1 MEMIGIVKRQA
12 VIVLLFICFFPTM
25 AVAQVS
31 QFKLKQV
38 LQDANAG
45 DISACAYLGK
55 MYYEGTGVAQN
66 YNEAFKWYQKAADNG
81 VTGAYIWLGVMYY
94 NGQGVA
100 QNYEKAF
107 LWSKKAAENGAA
119 DAYVGLGIMYCKGQG
134 VAQNYGEAIQWF
146 QKAVDNG
153 DAVAYGWLVGMYYNG
168 QGVSQNYGEAFKWT
182 KKAAEKGIADAYARL
197 GVMYCKGQG
206 VVQNYNEAFKWFQK
220 AADNGIADACAYLGK
235 MYYEGTGVTQNY
247 NEAFKW
253 YQKSAD
259 NGVTGAY
266 TWLGVMYY
274 NGQGVAQNYEKAFL
288 WTKKAAE
295 NGAADAYVGLGVMYY
310 NGEGVAQ
317 NYNEAFKWFQKAAD
331 NGIAY
336 ACAYLGQMYYEGT
349 GVAQNYNEA
358 FKWYQKAADN
368 GGTGAYSWLGVM
380 YYKGQGVAQNYN
392 KAFKWFQKA
401 ADNGITDIY
410 SFLATMFYTGE
421 AGITDYSQAKKY
433 AELAIKNDTLDI
445 VGHRILAKLYIYG
458 YGVEKNIAKAE
469 ALIEQALAHCKKVG
483 SSDYPCNTMD
493 AKGELFWV
501 IGDKVKAKEIYD
513 SINKNAPDFY
523 AKIGETE
530 LSKYMKAYK
539 EVDVDD
545 DIPIVVKK
553 NEKVFAVVIAN
564 EKYQMEKAVQ
574 YAKNDGRVFA
584 EYCRKTLGLP
594 EKNIH
599 YVTDATLN
607 NLKYELKW
615 LQNVMKVYRGE
626 AKVIFYYAGH
636 GIPDEQNKNGYLLPI
651 DGYGSDVT
659 TGYALDDLF
668 KTLGNMPS
676 KSVTIFLD
684 ACFSGA
690 KRDGDMLASTRGV
703 AIKVKQ
709 NAPQGNMVVFSAAQ
723 GDETA
728 YPYNEFAHGL
738 FTYYLLKKL
747 QETKGDVTLGELGD
761 YVKTKVEQQ
770 SIVVN
775 GKLQSPSIMSAPLIG
790 NDWKSWKLNK

>member
-25 AVAQVS
+25 AVAQVD

-55 MYYEGTGVAQN
+55 MYYDGIGVAQN
-66 YNEAFKWYQKAADNG
+66 YNEAFKWYQKA
-81 VTGAYIWLGVMYY
+81 
-94 NGQGVA
+94 
-100 QNYEKAF
+100 
-107 LWSKKAAENGAA
+107 
-119 DAYVGLGIMYCKGQG
+119 
-134 VAQNYGEAIQWF
+134 
-146 QKAVDNG
+146 
-153 DAVAYGWLVGMYYNG
+153 
-168 QGVSQNYGEAFKWT
+168 
-182 KKAAEKGIADAYARL
+182 
-197 GVMYCKGQG
+197 
-206 VVQNYNEAFKWFQK
+206 
-220 AADNGIADACAYLGK
+220 
-235 MYYEGTGVTQNY
+235 
-247 NEAFKW
+247 
-253 YQKSAD
+253 AD

-295 NGAADAYVGLGVMYY
+295 NGAADAYVGLGVMYCKGQGVAQNYGEAFQWFQKAVDNGDAVAYGWLVSMYY
-310 NGEGVAQ
+310 NGQGVSQNYGEAFKWTKKAAEKGIAAAYAGLGGMYYKGQGVAQNYNEAFKWTKKAAENGAADAYVGLGVMYCKGQGVAQNYNEAFKWFQKAADNGVAGAFAYLGEMYYAGDGVAQ

-331 NGIAY
+331 NGITT
-336 ACAYLGQMYYEGT
+336 GIYY
-349 GVAQNYNEA
+349 
-358 FKWYQKAADN
+358 
-368 GGTGAYSWLGVM
+368 
-380 YYKGQGVAQNYN
+380 
-392 KAFKWFQKA
+392 
-401 ADNGITDIY
+401 
-410 SFLATMFYTGE
+410 FLADMFYTGK

-445 VGHRILAKLYIYG
+445 VGHRILAKLFMYG
-458 YGVEKNIAKAE
+458 YAVEKNIDKAE
-469 ALIEQALAHCKKVG
+469 ALIEQALAHCKKNG
-483 SSDYPCNTMD
+483 ISDYPCNTMD
-493 AKGELFWV
+493 VKGELFWV
-501 IGDKVKAKEIYD
+501 MGDKVKAKEIYD

-728 YPYNEFAHGL
+728 YPYNEFEHGL

-761 YVKTKVEQQ
+761 YIKTKVEQQ

-775 GKLQSPSIMSAPLIG
+775 GKLQSPSIMSAPVIG
-790 NDWKSWKLNK
+790 NDWKTWKLNK

>member
-1 MEMIGIVKRQA
+1 MIGIVKRQT

-25 AVAQVS
+25 AVAQVD

-81 VTGAYIWLGVMYY
+81 VTGAYTWLGSMYYDGQGVAQNYEKAFLWTKKAAENGAADAFVGFGLGVMYY

-100 QNYEKAF
+100 QNYNEAF
-107 LWSKKAAENGAA
+107 K
-119 DAYVGLGIMYCKGQG
+119 
-134 VAQNYGEAIQWF
+134 WF
-146 QKAVDNG
+146 QKAADNG
-153 DAVAYGWLVGMYYNG
+153 VAGAFAYLGKMYYAG
-168 QGVSQNYGEAFKWT
+168 DGVA
-182 KKAAEKGIADAYARL
+182 
-197 GVMYCKGQG
+197 
-206 VVQNYNEAFKWFQK
+206 QNYNEAFKWFQK
-220 AADNGIADACAYLGK
+220 AADNGIDDACAYLGK
-235 MYYEGTGVTQNY
+235 MYYEGTGVAQNY

-253 YQKSAD
+253 YQKAAD

-266 TWLGVMYY
+266 TWLGSMYY
-274 NGQGVAQNYEKAFL
+274 DGQGVAQNYEKAFL

-295 NGAADAYVGLGVMYY
+295 NGAADAYVGLGVMYC
-310 NGEGVAQ
+310 NGQGVAQ
-317 NYNEAFKWFQKAAD
+317 NYGEAFKWFQKAAD

-336 ACAYLGQMYYEGT
+336 ACAYLGQMYYKGT

-392 KAFKWFQKA
+392 EAFKCFQKA

-410 SFLATMFYTGE
+410 YFLATMFYTGE

-445 VGHRILAKLYIYG
+445 VGHRILAKLYIHG

-469 ALIEQALAHCKKVG
+469 ALIEQALAHCKKDG

-501 IGDKVKAKEIYD
+501 MGDKVKAKEIYD

-545 DIPIVVKK
+545 NIPIVVKK

-775 GKLQSPSIMSAPLIG
+775 GKLQSPSIMSAPLIR
-790 NDWKSWKLNK
+790 NDWKTWKLNK

>member
-1 MEMIGIVKRQA
+1 MEMIGILKRQA
-12 VIVLLFICFFPTM
+12 VIVLLFNCFFPTM
-25 AVAQVS
+25 AVAQVG

-66 YNEAFKWYQKAADNG
+66 YNEAFKWYQKA
-81 VTGAYIWLGVMYY
+81 
-94 NGQGVA
+94 
-100 QNYEKAF
+100 
-107 LWSKKAAENGAA
+107 
-119 DAYVGLGIMYCKGQG
+119 
-134 VAQNYGEAIQWF
+134 
-146 QKAVDNG
+146 
-153 DAVAYGWLVGMYYNG
+153 
-168 QGVSQNYGEAFKWT
+168 
-182 KKAAEKGIADAYARL
+182 
-197 GVMYCKGQG
+197 
-206 VVQNYNEAFKWFQK
+206 
-220 AADNGIADACAYLGK
+220 
-235 MYYEGTGVTQNY
+235 
-247 NEAFKW
+247 
-253 YQKSAD
+253 AD

-317 NYNEAFKWFQKAAD
+317 NYE
-331 NGIAY
+331 
-336 ACAYLGQMYYEGT
+336 
-349 GVAQNYNEA
+349 
-358 FKWYQKAADN
+358 
-368 GGTGAYSWLGVM
+368 
-380 YYKGQGVAQNYN
+380 
-392 KAFKWFQKA
+392 KAF
-401 ADNGITDIY
+401 
-410 SFLATMFYTGE
+410 
-421 AGITDYSQAKKY
+421 KY

-445 VGHRILAKLYIYG
+445 VGHRILAKLYMYG
-458 YGVEKNIAKAE
+458 YAVEKNIDKAE
-469 ALIEQALAHCKKVG
+469 ALIEQALAHCKKDG
-483 SSDYPCNTMD
+483 SADYPCNTMD
-493 AKGELFWV
+493 VKGELFWV
-501 IGDKVKAKEIYD
+501 MGDKVKAKEIYD

-728 YPYNEFAHGL
+728 YPYNEFEHGL

-761 YVKTKVEQQ
+761 YIKTKVEQQ

-790 NDWKSWKLNK
+790 NDWKTWKLNK

>member
-206 VVQNYNEAFKWFQK
+206 VV
-220 AADNGIADACAYLGK
+220 
-235 MYYEGTGVTQNY
+235 
-247 NEAFKW
+247 
-253 YQKSAD
+253 
-259 NGVTGAY
+259 
-266 TWLGVMYY
+266 
-274 NGQGVAQNYEKAFL
+274 
-288 WTKKAAE
+288 
-295 NGAADAYVGLGVMYY
+295 
-310 NGEGVAQ
+310 Q

>member
-1 MEMIGIVKRQA
+1 MIGILKRQA

-25 AVAQVS
+25 AVAQVG

-81 VTGAYIWLGVMYY
+81 VTGAY
-94 NGQGVA
+94 
-100 QNYEKAF
+100 
-107 LWSKKAAENGAA
+107 
-119 DAYVGLGIMYCKGQG
+119 
-134 VAQNYGEAIQWF
+134 
-146 QKAVDNG
+146 
-153 DAVAYGWLVGMYYNG
+153 
-168 QGVSQNYGEAFKWT
+168 
-182 KKAAEKGIADAYARL
+182 
-197 GVMYCKGQG
+197 
-206 VVQNYNEAFKWFQK
+206 
-220 AADNGIADACAYLGK
+220 
-235 MYYEGTGVTQNY
+235 
-247 NEAFKW
+247 
-253 YQKSAD
+253 
-259 NGVTGAY
+259 

-295 NGAADAYVGLGVMYY
+295 NGAADAYVGLGVMYCKGQGVAQNYGEAFQWFQKAVDNGDPVAYGWLVSMYY
-310 NGEGVAQ
+310 NGQGVSQNYGEAFKWTKKAAEKGIAAAYAGLGGMYYKGQGVAQNYNEAFKWYQKAADNGDADAYVGLGVMYCNGQGVAQNYNEAFKWFQKAADNGVAGAFAYLGEMYYAGDGVAQ

-331 NGIAY
+331 NGITT
-336 ACAYLGQMYYEGT
+336 GIYY
-349 GVAQNYNEA
+349 
-358 FKWYQKAADN
+358 
-368 GGTGAYSWLGVM
+368 
-380 YYKGQGVAQNYN
+380 
-392 KAFKWFQKA
+392 
-401 ADNGITDIY
+401 
-410 SFLATMFYTGE
+410 FLADMFYTGK

-445 VGHRILAKLYIYG
+445 VGHRILAKLYMYG
-458 YGVEKNIAKAE
+458 YAVEKNIDKAE
-469 ALIEQALAHCKKVG
+469 ALIEQALAHCKKDG

-493 AKGELFWV
+493 VKGELFWV
-501 IGDKVKAKEIYD
+501 MGDKVKAKEIYE

-545 DIPIVVKK
+545 DIPIVAKK

-728 YPYNEFAHGL
+728 YPYNEFEHGL

-761 YVKTKVEQQ
+761 YIKTKVEQQ

-790 NDWKSWKLNK
+790 NDWKTWKLNK

>member
-1 MEMIGIVKRQA
+1 MIGILKRQT

-25 AVAQVS
+25 AVAQVD

-66 YNEAFKWYQKAADNG
+66 YNEAFK
-81 VTGAYIWLGVMYY
+81 
-94 NGQGVA
+94 
-100 QNYEKAF
+100 
-107 LWSKKAAENGAA
+107 
-119 DAYVGLGIMYCKGQG
+119 C
-134 VAQNYGEAIQWF
+134 F
-146 QKAVDNG
+146 QKA
-153 DAVAYGWLVGMYYNG
+153 
-168 QGVSQNYGEAFKWT
+168 
-182 KKAAEKGIADAYARL
+182 
-197 GVMYCKGQG
+197 
-206 VVQNYNEAFKWFQK
+206 
-220 AADNGIADACAYLGK
+220 
-235 MYYEGTGVTQNY
+235 
-247 NEAFKW
+247 
-253 YQKSAD
+253 AD

-274 NGQGVAQNYEKAFL
+274 DGQGVAQNYEKAFL

-295 NGAADAYVGLGVMYY
+295 NGAANAYVGLGVMYC
-310 NGEGVAQ
+310 NGQGVVQ

-331 NGIAY
+331 NGVAS
-336 ACAYLGQMYYEGT
+336 AFAYLGDMYYAGD

-358 FKWYQKAADN
+358 LKWYQKAADN
-368 GGTGAYSWLGVM
+368 GITTGI
-380 YYKGQGVAQNYN
+380 YY
-392 KAFKWFQKA
+392 
-401 ADNGITDIY
+401 
-410 SFLATMFYTGE
+410 FLADMFYTGKT
-421 AGITDYSQAKKY
+421 GITDYSQAKKY

-445 VGHRILAKLYIYG
+445 VGHRILAKLYMYG
-458 YGVEKNIAKAE
+458 YAVEKNIDKAE
-469 ALIEQALAHCKKVG
+469 ALIEQALAHCKKDG

-493 AKGELFWV
+493 VKGELFWV
-501 IGDKVKAKEIYD
+501 MGDKVKAKEIYE

-545 DIPIVVKK
+545 DIPIVAKK

-728 YPYNEFAHGL
+728 YPYNEFEHGL

-761 YVKTKVEQQ
+761 YIKTKVEQQ

-790 NDWKSWKLNK
+790 NDWKTWKLNK

>member
-1 MEMIGIVKRQA
+1 MEMIGILKRQT

-25 AVAQVS
+25 AVAQVD

-66 YNEAFKWYQKAADNG
+66 YNEAFKW
-81 VTGAYIWLGVMYY
+81 
-94 NGQGVA
+94 
-100 QNYEKAF
+100 
-107 LWSKKAAENGAA
+107 
-119 DAYVGLGIMYCKGQG
+119 
-134 VAQNYGEAIQWF
+134 
-146 QKAVDNG
+146 
-153 DAVAYGWLVGMYYNG
+153 
-168 QGVSQNYGEAFKWT
+168 
-182 KKAAEKGIADAYARL
+182 
-197 GVMYCKGQG
+197 
-206 VVQNYNEAFKWFQK
+206 FQK
-220 AADNGIADACAYLGK
+220 AADKGIDDACAYLGK
-235 MYYEGTGVTQNY
+235 MYYEGTGVAQNY
-247 NEAFKW
+247 NEAFKCF
-253 YQKSAD
+253 QKAAD

-274 NGQGVAQNYEKAFL
+274 DGQGVAQNYEKAFL

-295 NGAADAYVGLGVMYY
+295 NGAANAYVGLGVMYC
-310 NGEGVAQ
+310 NGQGV
-317 NYNEAFKWFQKAAD
+317 
-331 NGIAY
+331 
-336 ACAYLGQMYYEGT
+336 
-349 GVAQNYNEA
+349 VQNYNEA

-368 GGTGAYSWLGVM
+368 GAADAYVGLGVM
-380 YYKGQGVAQNYN
+380 YCKGQGVAKNSN
-392 KAFKWFQKA
+392 EAFKWFQKA
-401 ADNGITDIY
+401 ADNGVASAFAYLGDMYYAGDGVAQNYNEALKWYQKAADNGITTGIY
-410 SFLATMFYTGE
+410 YFLADMFYTGKT
-421 AGITDYSQAKKY
+421 GITDYSQAKKY

-445 VGHRILAKLYIYG
+445 VGHRILAKLYMYG
-458 YGVEKNIAKAE
+458 YAVEKNIDKAE
-469 ALIEQALAHCKKVG
+469 ALIEQALAHCKKDG

-493 AKGELFWV
+493 VKGELFWV
-501 IGDKVKAKEIYD
+501 MGDKVKAKEIYE

-545 DIPIVVKK
+545 DIPIVPKK

-728 YPYNEFAHGL
+728 YPYNEFEHGL

-761 YVKTKVEQQ
+761 YIKTKVEQQ

-790 NDWKSWKLNK
+790 NDWKTWKLNK

>member
-1 MEMIGIVKRQA
+1 MEMIGILKRQT

-25 AVAQVS
+25 AVAQVD

-66 YNEAFKWYQKAADNG
+66 YNEAFKW
-81 VTGAYIWLGVMYY
+81 
-94 NGQGVA
+94 
-100 QNYEKAF
+100 
-107 LWSKKAAENGAA
+107 
-119 DAYVGLGIMYCKGQG
+119 
-134 VAQNYGEAIQWF
+134 
-146 QKAVDNG
+146 
-153 DAVAYGWLVGMYYNG
+153 
-168 QGVSQNYGEAFKWT
+168 
-182 KKAAEKGIADAYARL
+182 
-197 GVMYCKGQG
+197 
-206 VVQNYNEAFKWFQK
+206 FQK
-220 AADNGIADACAYLGK
+220 AADKGIDDACAYLGK
-235 MYYEGTGVTQNY
+235 MYYEGTGVAQNY
-247 NEAFKW
+247 NEAFKCF
-253 YQKSAD
+253 QKAAD

-274 NGQGVAQNYEKAFL
+274 DGQGVAQNYEKAFL

-295 NGAADAYVGLGVMYY
+295 NGAANAYVGLGVMYC
-310 NGEGVAQ
+310 NGQGVVQ

-331 NGIAY
+331 NG
-336 ACAYLGQMYYEGT
+336 
-349 GVAQNYNEA
+349 
-358 FKWYQKAADN
+358 AAD
-368 GGTGAYSWLGVM
+368 AYVGLGVM
-380 YYKGQGVAQNYN
+380 YCKGQGVAKNSN
-392 KAFKWFQKA
+392 EAFKWFQKA
-401 ADNGITDIY
+401 ADNGVASAFAYLGDMYYAGDGVAQNYNEALKWYQKAADNGITTGIY
-410 SFLATMFYTGE
+410 YFLADMFYTGKT
-421 AGITDYSQAKKY
+421 GITDYSQAKKY

-445 VGHRILAKLYIYG
+445 VGHRILAKLYMYG
-458 YGVEKNIAKAE
+458 YAVEKNIDKAE
-469 ALIEQALAHCKKVG
+469 ALIEQALAHCKKDG

-493 AKGELFWV
+493 VKGELFWV
-501 IGDKVKAKEIYD
+501 MGDKVKAKEIYE

-545 DIPIVVKK
+545 DIPIVAKK

-728 YPYNEFAHGL
+728 YPYNEFEHGL

-761 YVKTKVEQQ
+761 YINTKVEQQ

-790 NDWKSWKLNK
+790 NDWKTWKLNK

>member
-1 MEMIGIVKRQA
+1 MEMIGILKRQT

-25 AVAQVS
+25 AVAQVD

-66 YNEAFKWYQKAADNG
+66 YNEAFKW
-81 VTGAYIWLGVMYY
+81 
-94 NGQGVA
+94 
-100 QNYEKAF
+100 
-107 LWSKKAAENGAA
+107 
-119 DAYVGLGIMYCKGQG
+119 
-134 VAQNYGEAIQWF
+134 
-146 QKAVDNG
+146 
-153 DAVAYGWLVGMYYNG
+153 
-168 QGVSQNYGEAFKWT
+168 
-182 KKAAEKGIADAYARL
+182 
-197 GVMYCKGQG
+197 
-206 VVQNYNEAFKWFQK
+206 FQK
-220 AADNGIADACAYLGK
+220 AADKGIDDACAYLGK
-235 MYYEGTGVTQNY
+235 MYYEGTGVAQNY
-247 NEAFKW
+247 NEAFKCF
-253 YQKSAD
+253 QKAAD

-274 NGQGVAQNYEKAFL
+274 DGQGVAQNYEKAFL

-295 NGAADAYVGLGVMYY
+295 NGAANAYVGLGVMYC
-310 NGEGVAQ
+310 NGQGVVQ

-331 NGIAY
+331 NG
-336 ACAYLGQMYYEGT
+336 
-349 GVAQNYNEA
+349 
-358 FKWYQKAADN
+358 AAD
-368 GGTGAYSWLGVM
+368 AYVGLGVM
-380 YYKGQGVAQNYN
+380 YCKGQGVAKNSN
-392 KAFKWFQKA
+392 EAFKWFQKA
-401 ADNGITDIY
+401 ADNGGASAFAYLGDMYYAGDGVAQNYNEALKWYQKAADNGITTGIY
-410 SFLATMFYTGE
+410 YFLADMFYTGKT
-421 AGITDYSQAKKY
+421 GITDYSQAKKY

-445 VGHRILAKLYIYG
+445 VGHRILAKLYMYG
-458 YGVEKNIAKAE
+458 YAVEKNIDKAE
-469 ALIEQALAHCKKVG
+469 ALIEQALAHCKKDG

-493 AKGELFWV
+493 VKGELFWV
-501 IGDKVKAKEIYD
+501 MGDKVKAKEIYE

-545 DIPIVVKK
+545 DIPIVPKK

-728 YPYNEFAHGL
+728 YPYNEFEHGL

-761 YVKTKVEQQ
+761 YIKTKVEQQ

-790 NDWKSWKLNK
+790 NDWKTWKLNK

>member
-1 MEMIGIVKRQA
+1 MIGILKRQT

-25 AVAQVS
+25 AVAQVD

-66 YNEAFKWYQKAADNG
+66 YNEAFKW
-81 VTGAYIWLGVMYY
+81 
-94 NGQGVA
+94 
-100 QNYEKAF
+100 
-107 LWSKKAAENGAA
+107 
-119 DAYVGLGIMYCKGQG
+119 
-134 VAQNYGEAIQWF
+134 
-146 QKAVDNG
+146 
-153 DAVAYGWLVGMYYNG
+153 
-168 QGVSQNYGEAFKWT
+168 
-182 KKAAEKGIADAYARL
+182 
-197 GVMYCKGQG
+197 
-206 VVQNYNEAFKWFQK
+206 FQK
-220 AADNGIADACAYLGK
+220 AADKGIDDACAYLGK
-235 MYYEGTGVTQNY
+235 MYYEGTGVAQNY
-247 NEAFKW
+247 NEAFKCF
-253 YQKSAD
+253 QKAAD

-274 NGQGVAQNYEKAFL
+274 DGQGVAQNYEKAFL

-295 NGAADAYVGLGVMYY
+295 NGAANAYVGLGVMYC
-310 NGEGVAQ
+310 NGQGVVQ

-331 NGIAY
+331 NG
-336 ACAYLGQMYYEGT
+336 
-349 GVAQNYNEA
+349 
-358 FKWYQKAADN
+358 AAD
-368 GGTGAYSWLGVM
+368 AYVGLGVM
-380 YYKGQGVAQNYN
+380 YCKGQGVAKNSN
-392 KAFKWFQKA
+392 EAFKWFQKA
-401 ADNGITDIY
+401 ADNGVASAFAYLGDMYYAGDGVAQNYNEALKWYQKAADNGITTGIY
-410 SFLATMFYTGE
+410 YFLADMFYTGKT
-421 AGITDYSQAKKY
+421 GITDYSQAKKY

-445 VGHRILAKLYIYG
+445 VGHRILAKLYMYG
-458 YGVEKNIAKAE
+458 YAVEKNIDKAE
-469 ALIEQALAHCKKVG
+469 ALIEQALAHCKKDG

-493 AKGELFWV
+493 VKGELFWV
-501 IGDKVKAKEIYD
+501 MGDKVKAKEIYE

-545 DIPIVVKK
+545 DIPIVAKK

-728 YPYNEFAHGL
+728 YPYNEFEHGL

-761 YVKTKVEQQ
+761 YINTKVEQQ

-790 NDWKSWKLNK
+790 NDWKTWKLNK

>member
-1 MEMIGIVKRQA
+1 MEMIGILKRQT

-25 AVAQVS
+25 AVAQVD

-66 YNEAFKWYQKAADNG
+66 YNEAFKW
-81 VTGAYIWLGVMYY
+81 
-94 NGQGVA
+94 
-100 QNYEKAF
+100 
-107 LWSKKAAENGAA
+107 
-119 DAYVGLGIMYCKGQG
+119 
-134 VAQNYGEAIQWF
+134 
-146 QKAVDNG
+146 
-153 DAVAYGWLVGMYYNG
+153 
-168 QGVSQNYGEAFKWT
+168 
-182 KKAAEKGIADAYARL
+182 
-197 GVMYCKGQG
+197 
-206 VVQNYNEAFKWFQK
+206 FQK
-220 AADNGIADACAYLGK
+220 AADKGIDDACAYLGK
-235 MYYEGTGVTQNY
+235 MYYEGTGVAQNY
-247 NEAFKW
+247 NEAFKCF
-253 YQKSAD
+253 QKAAD

-274 NGQGVAQNYEKAFL
+274 DGQGVAQNYEKAFL

-295 NGAADAYVGLGVMYY
+295 NGAANAYVGLGVMYCK
-310 NGEGVAQ
+310 GQGVAK
-317 NYNEAFKWFQKAAD
+317 NSNEAFKWFQKAAD
-331 NGIAY
+331 NGVAS
-336 ACAYLGQMYYEGT
+336 AFAYLGDMYYAGD

-358 FKWYQKAADN
+358 LKWYQKAADN
-368 GGTGAYSWLGVM
+368 GITTGI
-380 YYKGQGVAQNYN
+380 YY
-392 KAFKWFQKA
+392 
-401 ADNGITDIY
+401 
-410 SFLATMFYTGE
+410 FLADMFYTGKT
-421 AGITDYSQAKKY
+421 GITDYSQAKKY

-445 VGHRILAKLYIYG
+445 VGHRILAKLYMYG
-458 YGVEKNIAKAE
+458 YAVEKNIDKAE
-469 ALIEQALAHCKKVG
+469 ALIEQALAHCKKDG

-493 AKGELFWV
+493 VKGELFWV
-501 IGDKVKAKEIYD
+501 MGDKVKAKEIYE

-545 DIPIVVKK
+545 DIPIVAKK

-728 YPYNEFAHGL
+728 YPYNEFEHGL

-761 YVKTKVEQQ
+761 YIKTKVEQQ

-790 NDWKSWKLNK
+790 NDWKTWKLNK

>member
-1 MEMIGIVKRQA
+1 MIGILKRQT

-25 AVAQVS
+25 AVAQVD

-66 YNEAFKWYQKAADNG
+66 YNEAFK
-81 VTGAYIWLGVMYY
+81 
-94 NGQGVA
+94 
-100 QNYEKAF
+100 
-107 LWSKKAAENGAA
+107 
-119 DAYVGLGIMYCKGQG
+119 C
-134 VAQNYGEAIQWF
+134 F
-146 QKAVDNG
+146 QKA
-153 DAVAYGWLVGMYYNG
+153 
-168 QGVSQNYGEAFKWT
+168 
-182 KKAAEKGIADAYARL
+182 
-197 GVMYCKGQG
+197 
-206 VVQNYNEAFKWFQK
+206 
-220 AADNGIADACAYLGK
+220 
-235 MYYEGTGVTQNY
+235 
-247 NEAFKW
+247 
-253 YQKSAD
+253 AD

-274 NGQGVAQNYEKAFL
+274 DGQGVAQNYEKAFL

-295 NGAADAYVGLGVMYY
+295 NGAANAYVGLGVMYC
-310 NGEGVAQ
+310 NGQGV
-317 NYNEAFKWFQKAAD
+317 
-331 NGIAY
+331 
-336 ACAYLGQMYYEGT
+336 
-349 GVAQNYNEA
+349 VQNYNEA

-368 GGTGAYSWLGVM
+368 GAADAYVGLGVM
-380 YYKGQGVAQNYN
+380 YCKGQGVAKNSN
-392 KAFKWFQKA
+392 EAFKWFQKA
-401 ADNGITDIY
+401 ADNGVASAFAYLGDMYYAGDGVAQNYNEALKWYQKAADNGITTGIY
-410 SFLATMFYTGE
+410 YFLADMFYTGKT
-421 AGITDYSQAKKY
+421 GITDYSQAKKY

-445 VGHRILAKLYIYG
+445 VGHRILAKLYMYG
-458 YGVEKNIAKAE
+458 YAVEKNIDKAE
-469 ALIEQALAHCKKVG
+469 ALIEQALAHCKKDG

-493 AKGELFWV
+493 VKGELFWV
-501 IGDKVKAKEIYD
+501 MGDKVKAKEIYE

-545 DIPIVVKK
+545 DIPIVAKK

-728 YPYNEFAHGL
+728 YPYNEFEHGL

-761 YVKTKVEQQ
+761 YIKTKVEQQ

-790 NDWKSWKLNK
+790 NDWKTWKLNK

>member
-1 MEMIGIVKRQA
+1 
-12 VIVLLFICFFPTM
+12 M
-25 AVAQVS
+25 AVAQVD

-66 YNEAFKWYQKAADNG
+66 YNEAFKW
-81 VTGAYIWLGVMYY
+81 
-94 NGQGVA
+94 
-100 QNYEKAF
+100 
-107 LWSKKAAENGAA
+107 
-119 DAYVGLGIMYCKGQG
+119 
-134 VAQNYGEAIQWF
+134 
-146 QKAVDNG
+146 
-153 DAVAYGWLVGMYYNG
+153 
-168 QGVSQNYGEAFKWT
+168 
-182 KKAAEKGIADAYARL
+182 
-197 GVMYCKGQG
+197 
-206 VVQNYNEAFKWFQK
+206 FQK
-220 AADNGIADACAYLGK
+220 AADKGIDDACAYLGK
-235 MYYEGTGVTQNY
+235 MYYEGTGVAQNY
-247 NEAFKW
+247 NEAFKCF
-253 YQKSAD
+253 QKAAD

-274 NGQGVAQNYEKAFL
+274 DGQGVAQNYEKAFL

-295 NGAADAYVGLGVMYY
+295 NGAANAYVGLGVMYC
-310 NGEGVAQ
+310 NGQGVVQ

-331 NGIAY
+331 NGVAS
-336 ACAYLGQMYYEGT
+336 AFAYLGDMYYAGD

-358 FKWYQKAADN
+358 LKWYQKAADN
-368 GGTGAYSWLGVM
+368 GITTGI
-380 YYKGQGVAQNYN
+380 YY
-392 KAFKWFQKA
+392 
-401 ADNGITDIY
+401 
-410 SFLATMFYTGE
+410 FLADMFYTGKT
-421 AGITDYSQAKKY
+421 GITDYSQAKKY

-445 VGHRILAKLYIYG
+445 VGHRILAKLYMYG
-458 YGVEKNIAKAE
+458 YAVEKNIDKAE
-469 ALIEQALAHCKKVG
+469 ALIEQALAHCKKDG

-493 AKGELFWV
+493 VKGELFWV
-501 IGDKVKAKEIYD
+501 MGDKVKAKEIYE

-545 DIPIVVKK
+545 DIPIVAKK

-728 YPYNEFAHGL
+728 YPYNEFEHGL

-761 YVKTKVEQQ
+761 YIKTKVEQQ

-790 NDWKSWKLNK
+790 NDWKTWKLNK

>member
-1 MEMIGIVKRQA
+1 MEMIGILKRQA

-25 AVAQVS
+25 AVAQVG

-81 VTGAYIWLGVMYY
+81 VTGAY
-94 NGQGVA
+94 
-100 QNYEKAF
+100 
-107 LWSKKAAENGAA
+107 
-119 DAYVGLGIMYCKGQG
+119 
-134 VAQNYGEAIQWF
+134 
-146 QKAVDNG
+146 
-153 DAVAYGWLVGMYYNG
+153 
-168 QGVSQNYGEAFKWT
+168 
-182 KKAAEKGIADAYARL
+182 
-197 GVMYCKGQG
+197 
-206 VVQNYNEAFKWFQK
+206 
-220 AADNGIADACAYLGK
+220 
-235 MYYEGTGVTQNY
+235 
-247 NEAFKW
+247 
-253 YQKSAD
+253 
-259 NGVTGAY
+259 

-295 NGAADAYVGLGVMYY
+295 NGAADAYVGLGVMYCKGQGVAQNYGEAFQWFQKAVDNGDPVAYGWLVSMYY
-310 NGEGVAQ
+310 NGQGVSQNYGEAFKWTKKAAEKGIAAAYAGLGGMYYKGQGVAQNYNEAFKWYQKAADNGDADAYVGLGVMYCNGQGVAQNYNEAFKWFQKAADNGVAGAFAYLGEMYYAGDGVAQ

-331 NGIAY
+331 NGITT
-336 ACAYLGQMYYEGT
+336 GIYY
-349 GVAQNYNEA
+349 
-358 FKWYQKAADN
+358 
-368 GGTGAYSWLGVM
+368 
-380 YYKGQGVAQNYN
+380 
-392 KAFKWFQKA
+392 
-401 ADNGITDIY
+401 
-410 SFLATMFYTGE
+410 FLADMFYTGK

-445 VGHRILAKLYIYG
+445 VGHRILAKLYMYG
-458 YGVEKNIAKAE
+458 YAVEKNIDKAE
-469 ALIEQALAHCKKVG
+469 ALIEQALAHCKKDG

-493 AKGELFWV
+493 VKGELFWV
-501 IGDKVKAKEIYD
+501 MGDKVKAKEIYE

-545 DIPIVVKK
+545 DIPIVAKK

-728 YPYNEFAHGL
+728 YPYNEFEHGL

-761 YVKTKVEQQ
+761 YIKTKVEQQ

-790 NDWKSWKLNK
+790 NDWKTWKLNK

>member
-1 MEMIGIVKRQA
+1 MIGILKRQT

-25 AVAQVS
+25 AVAQVD

-66 YNEAFKWYQKAADNG
+66 YNEAFKW
-81 VTGAYIWLGVMYY
+81 
-94 NGQGVA
+94 
-100 QNYEKAF
+100 
-107 LWSKKAAENGAA
+107 
-119 DAYVGLGIMYCKGQG
+119 
-134 VAQNYGEAIQWF
+134 
-146 QKAVDNG
+146 
-153 DAVAYGWLVGMYYNG
+153 
-168 QGVSQNYGEAFKWT
+168 
-182 KKAAEKGIADAYARL
+182 
-197 GVMYCKGQG
+197 
-206 VVQNYNEAFKWFQK
+206 FQK
-220 AADNGIADACAYLGK
+220 AADKGIDDACAYLGK
-235 MYYEGTGVTQNY
+235 MYYEGTGVAQNY
-247 NEAFKW
+247 NEAFKCF
-253 YQKSAD
+253 QKAAD

-274 NGQGVAQNYEKAFL
+274 DGQGVAQNYEKAFL

-295 NGAADAYVGLGVMYY
+295 NGAANAYVGLGVMYCK
-310 NGEGVAQ
+310 GQGVAK
-317 NYNEAFKWFQKAAD
+317 NSNEAFKWFQKAAD
-331 NGIAY
+331 NGVAS
-336 ACAYLGQMYYEGT
+336 AFAYLGDMYYAGD

-358 FKWYQKAADN
+358 LKWYQKAADN
-368 GGTGAYSWLGVM
+368 GITTGI
-380 YYKGQGVAQNYN
+380 YY
-392 KAFKWFQKA
+392 
-401 ADNGITDIY
+401 
-410 SFLATMFYTGE
+410 FLADMFYTGKT
-421 AGITDYSQAKKY
+421 GITDYSQAKKY

-445 VGHRILAKLYIYG
+445 VGHRILAKLYMYG
-458 YGVEKNIAKAE
+458 YAVEKNIDKAE
-469 ALIEQALAHCKKVG
+469 ALIEQALAHCKKDG

-493 AKGELFWV
+493 VKGELFWV
-501 IGDKVKAKEIYD
+501 MGDKVKAKEIYE

-545 DIPIVVKK
+545 DIPIVAKK

-728 YPYNEFAHGL
+728 YPYNEFEHGL

-761 YVKTKVEQQ
+761 YIKTKVEQQ

-790 NDWKSWKLNK
+790 NDWKTWKLNK

>member
-1 MEMIGIVKRQA
+1 MIGILKRQA

-25 AVAQVS
+25 AVAQVG

-81 VTGAYIWLGVMYY
+81 VTGAY
-94 NGQGVA
+94 
-100 QNYEKAF
+100 
-107 LWSKKAAENGAA
+107 
-119 DAYVGLGIMYCKGQG
+119 
-134 VAQNYGEAIQWF
+134 
-146 QKAVDNG
+146 
-153 DAVAYGWLVGMYYNG
+153 
-168 QGVSQNYGEAFKWT
+168 
-182 KKAAEKGIADAYARL
+182 
-197 GVMYCKGQG
+197 
-206 VVQNYNEAFKWFQK
+206 
-220 AADNGIADACAYLGK
+220 
-235 MYYEGTGVTQNY
+235 
-247 NEAFKW
+247 
-253 YQKSAD
+253 
-259 NGVTGAY
+259 

-295 NGAADAYVGLGVMYY
+295 NGAADAYVGLGVMYCKGQGVAQNYGEAFQWFQKAVDNGDPVAYGWLVSMYY
-310 NGEGVAQ
+310 NGQGVSQNYGEAFKWTKKAAEKGIAAAYAGLGGMYYKGQGVAQNYNEAFKWYQKAADNGDADAYVGLGVMYCKGQGVAQ

-331 NGIAY
+331 NGITT
-336 ACAYLGQMYYEGT
+336 GIYY
-349 GVAQNYNEA
+349 
-358 FKWYQKAADN
+358 
-368 GGTGAYSWLGVM
+368 
-380 YYKGQGVAQNYN
+380 
-392 KAFKWFQKA
+392 
-401 ADNGITDIY
+401 
-410 SFLATMFYTGE
+410 FLADMFYTGKT
-421 AGITDYSQAKKY
+421 GITDYSQAKKY

-445 VGHRILAKLYIYG
+445 VGHRILAKLYMYG
-458 YGVEKNIAKAE
+458 YAVEKNIDKAE
-469 ALIEQALAHCKKVG
+469 ALIEQALAHCKKDG

-493 AKGELFWV
+493 VKGELFWV
-501 IGDKVKAKEIYD
+501 MGDKVKAKEIYD

-728 YPYNEFAHGL
+728 YPYNEFEHGL

-761 YVKTKVEQQ
+761 YIKTKVEQQ

-790 NDWKSWKLNK
+790 NDWKTWKLNK

>member
-1 MEMIGIVKRQA
+1 MEMIGILKRQA

-25 AVAQVS
+25 AVAQVD

-81 VTGAYIWLGVMYY
+81 VTGAY
-94 NGQGVA
+94 
-100 QNYEKAF
+100 
-107 LWSKKAAENGAA
+107 
-119 DAYVGLGIMYCKGQG
+119 
-134 VAQNYGEAIQWF
+134 
-146 QKAVDNG
+146 
-153 DAVAYGWLVGMYYNG
+153 
-168 QGVSQNYGEAFKWT
+168 
-182 KKAAEKGIADAYARL
+182 
-197 GVMYCKGQG
+197 
-206 VVQNYNEAFKWFQK
+206 
-220 AADNGIADACAYLGK
+220 
-235 MYYEGTGVTQNY
+235 
-247 NEAFKW
+247 
-253 YQKSAD
+253 
-259 NGVTGAY
+259 

-295 NGAADAYVGLGVMYY
+295 NGAADAYVGLGVMYCKGQGVAQNYGEAFQWFQKAVDNGDPVAYGWLVSMYY
-310 NGEGVAQ
+310 NGQGVSQNYGEAFKWTKKAAEKGIAAAYAGLGGMYYKGQGVAQNYNEAFKWYQKAADNGDADAYVGLGVMYCNGQGVAQNYNEAFKWFQKAADNGVAGAFAYLGEMYYAGDGVAQ

-331 NGIAY
+331 NGITT
-336 ACAYLGQMYYEGT
+336 GIYY
-349 GVAQNYNEA
+349 
-358 FKWYQKAADN
+358 
-368 GGTGAYSWLGVM
+368 
-380 YYKGQGVAQNYN
+380 
-392 KAFKWFQKA
+392 
-401 ADNGITDIY
+401 
-410 SFLATMFYTGE
+410 FLADMFYTGKT
-421 AGITDYSQAKKY
+421 GITDYSQAKKY

-445 VGHRILAKLYIYG
+445 VGHRILAKLYMYG
-458 YGVEKNIAKAE
+458 YAVEKNIDKAE
-469 ALIEQALAHCKKVG
+469 ALIEQALAHCKKDG

-493 AKGELFWV
+493 VKGELFWV
-501 IGDKVKAKEIYD
+501 MGDKVKAKEIYE

-728 YPYNEFAHGL
+728 YPYNEFEHGL

-747 QETKGDVTLGELGD
+747 QETKGNVTLGELGD
-761 YVKTKVEQQ
+761 YIKTKVEQQ

-790 NDWKSWKLNK
+790 NDWKTWKLNK

>member
-1 MEMIGIVKRQA
+1 MIGILKRQT

-25 AVAQVS
+25 AVAQVD

-66 YNEAFKWYQKAADNG
+66 YNEAFK
-81 VTGAYIWLGVMYY
+81 
-94 NGQGVA
+94 
-100 QNYEKAF
+100 
-107 LWSKKAAENGAA
+107 
-119 DAYVGLGIMYCKGQG
+119 C
-134 VAQNYGEAIQWF
+134 F
-146 QKAVDNG
+146 QKA
-153 DAVAYGWLVGMYYNG
+153 
-168 QGVSQNYGEAFKWT
+168 
-182 KKAAEKGIADAYARL
+182 
-197 GVMYCKGQG
+197 
-206 VVQNYNEAFKWFQK
+206 
-220 AADNGIADACAYLGK
+220 
-235 MYYEGTGVTQNY
+235 
-247 NEAFKW
+247 
-253 YQKSAD
+253 AD

-274 NGQGVAQNYEKAFL
+274 DGQGVAQNYEKAFL

-295 NGAADAYVGLGVMYY
+295 NGAANAYVGLGVMYC
-310 NGEGVAQ
+310 NGQGVVQ

-336 ACAYLGQMYYEGT
+336 ACAYLGKMYYEGTGVAQNYNEAFKWFQKAADKGIDDACAYLGKMYYEGTGVAQNYNEAFKCFQKAADNGVTGAYTWLGVMYYDGQGVAQNYEKAFLWTKKAAENGAANAYVGLGVMYCNGQGVVQNYNEAFKWFQKAADNGIAYACAYLGKMYYEGT

-368 GGTGAYSWLGVM
+368 GAADAYVGLGVM
-380 YYKGQGVAQNYN
+380 YCKGQGVAKNSN
-392 KAFKWFQKA
+392 EAFKWFQKA
-401 ADNGITDIY
+401 ADNGVASAFAYLGDMYYAGDGVAQNYNEALKWYQKAADNGITTGIY
-410 SFLATMFYTGE
+410 YFLADMFYTGKT
-421 AGITDYSQAKKY
+421 GITDYSQAKKY

-445 VGHRILAKLYIYG
+445 VGHRILAKLYMYG
-458 YGVEKNIAKAE
+458 YAVEKNIDKAE
-469 ALIEQALAHCKKVG
+469 ALIEQALAHCKKDG

-493 AKGELFWV
+493 VKGELFWV
-501 IGDKVKAKEIYD
+501 MGDKVKAKEIYE

-545 DIPIVVKK
+545 DIPIVAKK

-728 YPYNEFAHGL
+728 YPYNEFEHGL

-761 YVKTKVEQQ
+761 YIKTKVEQQ

-790 NDWKSWKLNK
+790 NDWKTWKLNK

>member
-1 MEMIGIVKRQA
+1 MEMIGILKRQA

-25 AVAQVS
+25 AVAQVD

-81 VTGAYIWLGVMYY
+81 VTGAY
-94 NGQGVA
+94 
-100 QNYEKAF
+100 
-107 LWSKKAAENGAA
+107 
-119 DAYVGLGIMYCKGQG
+119 
-134 VAQNYGEAIQWF
+134 
-146 QKAVDNG
+146 
-153 DAVAYGWLVGMYYNG
+153 
-168 QGVSQNYGEAFKWT
+168 
-182 KKAAEKGIADAYARL
+182 
-197 GVMYCKGQG
+197 
-206 VVQNYNEAFKWFQK
+206 
-220 AADNGIADACAYLGK
+220 
-235 MYYEGTGVTQNY
+235 
-247 NEAFKW
+247 
-253 YQKSAD
+253 
-259 NGVTGAY
+259 

-295 NGAADAYVGLGVMYY
+295 NGAADAYVGLGVMYCKGQGVAQNYGEAFQWFQKAVDNGDPVAYGWLVSMYY
-310 NGEGVAQ
+310 NGQGVSQNYGEAFKWTKKAAEKGIAAAYAGLGGMYYKGQGVAQNYNEAFKWYQKAADNGDADAYVGLGVMYCKGQGVAQNYNEAFKWYQKAADNGVASAFAYLGEMYYAGDGVAQ

-331 NGIAY
+331 NGITT
-336 ACAYLGQMYYEGT
+336 GIYY
-349 GVAQNYNEA
+349 
-358 FKWYQKAADN
+358 
-368 GGTGAYSWLGVM
+368 
-380 YYKGQGVAQNYN
+380 
-392 KAFKWFQKA
+392 
-401 ADNGITDIY
+401 
-410 SFLATMFYTGE
+410 FLADMFYTGKT
-421 AGITDYSQAKKY
+421 GITDYSQAKKY

-445 VGHRILAKLYIYG
+445 VGHRILAKLYMYG
-458 YGVEKNIAKAE
+458 YAVEKNIDKAE
-469 ALIEQALAHCKKVG
+469 ALIEQALAHCKKDG

-493 AKGELFWV
+493 VKGELFWV
-501 IGDKVKAKEIYD
+501 MGDKVKAKEIYD

-728 YPYNEFAHGL
+728 YPYNEFEHGL

-747 QETKGDVTLGELGD
+747 QETKGNVTLGELGD
-761 YVKTKVEQQ
+761 YIKTKVEQQ

-790 NDWKSWKLNK
+790 NDWKTWKLNK

>member
-1 MEMIGIVKRQA
+1 MIGILKRQT

-25 AVAQVS
+25 AVAQVD

-66 YNEAFKWYQKAADNG
+66 YNEAFK
-81 VTGAYIWLGVMYY
+81 
-94 NGQGVA
+94 
-100 QNYEKAF
+100 
-107 LWSKKAAENGAA
+107 
-119 DAYVGLGIMYCKGQG
+119 C
-134 VAQNYGEAIQWF
+134 F
-146 QKAVDNG
+146 QKA
-153 DAVAYGWLVGMYYNG
+153 
-168 QGVSQNYGEAFKWT
+168 
-182 KKAAEKGIADAYARL
+182 
-197 GVMYCKGQG
+197 
-206 VVQNYNEAFKWFQK
+206 
-220 AADNGIADACAYLGK
+220 
-235 MYYEGTGVTQNY
+235 
-247 NEAFKW
+247 
-253 YQKSAD
+253 AD

-274 NGQGVAQNYEKAFL
+274 DGQGVAQNYEKAFL

-295 NGAADAYVGLGVMYY
+295 NGAANAYVGLGVMYC
-310 NGEGVAQ
+310 NGQGVVQ
-317 NYNEAFKWFQKAAD
+317 NYNEA
-331 NGIAY
+331 
-336 ACAYLGQMYYEGT
+336 L
-349 GVAQNYNEA
+349 
-358 FKWYQKAADN
+358 KWYQKAADN
-368 GGTGAYSWLGVM
+368 GITTGI
-380 YYKGQGVAQNYN
+380 YY
-392 KAFKWFQKA
+392 
-401 ADNGITDIY
+401 
-410 SFLATMFYTGE
+410 FLADMFYTGKT
-421 AGITDYSQAKKY
+421 GITDYSQAKKY

-445 VGHRILAKLYIYG
+445 VGHRILAKLYMYG
-458 YGVEKNIAKAE
+458 YAVEKNIDKAE
-469 ALIEQALAHCKKVG
+469 ALIEQALAHCKKDG

-493 AKGELFWV
+493 VKGELFWV
-501 IGDKVKAKEIYD
+501 MGDKVKAKEIYE

-545 DIPIVVKK
+545 DIPIVAKK

-728 YPYNEFAHGL
+728 YPYNEFEHGL

-761 YVKTKVEQQ
+761 YIKTKVEQQ

-790 NDWKSWKLNK
+790 NDWKTWKLNK

>member
-1 MEMIGIVKRQA
+1 MIGILKRQT

-25 AVAQVS
+25 AVAQVD

-66 YNEAFKWYQKAADNG
+66 YNEAFKW
-81 VTGAYIWLGVMYY
+81 
-94 NGQGVA
+94 
-100 QNYEKAF
+100 
-107 LWSKKAAENGAA
+107 
-119 DAYVGLGIMYCKGQG
+119 
-134 VAQNYGEAIQWF
+134 
-146 QKAVDNG
+146 
-153 DAVAYGWLVGMYYNG
+153 
-168 QGVSQNYGEAFKWT
+168 
-182 KKAAEKGIADAYARL
+182 
-197 GVMYCKGQG
+197 
-206 VVQNYNEAFKWFQK
+206 FQK
-220 AADNGIADACAYLGK
+220 AADKGIDDACAYLGK
-235 MYYEGTGVTQNY
+235 MYYEGTGVAQNY
-247 NEAFKW
+247 NEAFKCF
-253 YQKSAD
+253 QKAAD

-274 NGQGVAQNYEKAFL
+274 DGQGVAQNYEKAFL

-295 NGAADAYVGLGVMYY
+295 NGAANAYVGLGVMYCNGQGVAQNY
-310 NGEGVAQ
+310 NEAFKWFQKAADNGVAGAFAYLGEMYYAGDGVAQ

-331 NGIAY
+331 NGITT
-336 ACAYLGQMYYEGT
+336 GIYY
-349 GVAQNYNEA
+349 
-358 FKWYQKAADN
+358 
-368 GGTGAYSWLGVM
+368 
-380 YYKGQGVAQNYN
+380 
-392 KAFKWFQKA
+392 
-401 ADNGITDIY
+401 
-410 SFLATMFYTGE
+410 FLADMFYTGKT
-421 AGITDYSQAKKY
+421 GITDYSQAKKY

-445 VGHRILAKLYIYG
+445 VGHRILAKLYMYG
-458 YGVEKNIAKAE
+458 YAVEKNIDKAE
-469 ALIEQALAHCKKVG
+469 ALIEQALAHCKKDG

-493 AKGELFWV
+493 VKGELFWV
-501 IGDKVKAKEIYD
+501 MGDKVKAKEIYE

-545 DIPIVVKK
+545 DIPIVAKK

-728 YPYNEFAHGL
+728 YPYNEFEHGL

-761 YVKTKVEQQ
+761 YIKTKVEQQ

-790 NDWKSWKLNK
+790 NDWKTWKLNK

>member
-1 MEMIGIVKRQA
+1 MEMIGILKRQA

-25 AVAQVS
+25 AVAQVD

-66 YNEAFKWYQKAADNG
+66 YNEAFKW
-81 VTGAYIWLGVMYY
+81 
-94 NGQGVA
+94 
-100 QNYEKAF
+100 
-107 LWSKKAAENGAA
+107 
-119 DAYVGLGIMYCKGQG
+119 
-134 VAQNYGEAIQWF
+134 
-146 QKAVDNG
+146 
-153 DAVAYGWLVGMYYNG
+153 
-168 QGVSQNYGEAFKWT
+168 
-182 KKAAEKGIADAYARL
+182 
-197 GVMYCKGQG
+197 
-206 VVQNYNEAFKWFQK
+206 FQK
-220 AADNGIADACAYLGK
+220 AADKGIDDACAYLGK
-235 MYYEGTGVTQNY
+235 MYYEGTGVAQNY
-247 NEAFKW
+247 NEAFKCF
-253 YQKSAD
+253 QKAAD

-274 NGQGVAQNYEKAFL
+274 DGQGVAQNYEKAFL

-295 NGAADAYVGLGVMYY
+295 NGAANAYVGLGVMYC
-310 NGEGVAQ
+310 NGQGVAK
-317 NYNEAFKWFQKAAD
+317 NSNEAFKWFQKAAD
-331 NGIAY
+331 NGVAS
-336 ACAYLGQMYYEGT
+336 AFAYLGDMYYAGD

-358 FKWYQKAADN
+358 LKWYQKAADN
-368 GGTGAYSWLGVM
+368 GITTGI
-380 YYKGQGVAQNYN
+380 YY
-392 KAFKWFQKA
+392 
-401 ADNGITDIY
+401 
-410 SFLATMFYTGE
+410 FLADMFYTGKT
-421 AGITDYSQAKKY
+421 GITDYSQAKKY

-445 VGHRILAKLYIYG
+445 VGHRILAKLYMYG
-458 YGVEKNIAKAE
+458 YAVEKNIDKAE
-469 ALIEQALAHCKKVG
+469 ALIEQALAHCKKDG

-493 AKGELFWV
+493 VKGELFWV
-501 IGDKVKAKEIYD
+501 MGDKVKAKEIYE

-709 NAPQGNMVVFSAAQ
+709 NAPQGNVVVFSAAQ

-728 YPYNEFAHGL
+728 YPYNEFEHGL

-790 NDWKSWKLNK
+790 NDWKTWKLNK

>member
-1 MEMIGIVKRQA
+1 MIGILKRQT

-25 AVAQVS
+25 AVAQVD

-45 DISACAYLGK
+45 DISACAYLGKMYYEGTGVVQNYHEAFKWFQKAADNGIAYACAYLGK

-81 VTGAYIWLGVMYY
+81 
-94 NGQGVA
+94 
-100 QNYEKAF
+100 
-107 LWSKKAAENGAA
+107 AA
-119 DAYVGLGIMYCKGQG
+119 DAYVG
-134 VAQNYGEAIQWF
+134 
-146 QKAVDNG
+146 
-153 DAVAYGWLVGMYYNG
+153 
-168 QGVSQNYGEAFKWT
+168 
-182 KKAAEKGIADAYARL
+182 L

-206 VVQNYNEAFKWFQK
+206 VAKNSNEAFKWFQK
-220 AADNGIADACAYLGK
+220 AADNGVASAFAYLGD
-235 MYYEGTGVTQNY
+235 MYYAG
-247 NEAFKW
+247 
-253 YQKSAD
+253 D
-259 NGVTGAY
+259 
-266 TWLGVMYY
+266 
-274 NGQGVAQNYEKAFL
+274 
-288 WTKKAAE
+288 
-295 NGAADAYVGLGVMYY
+295 
-310 NGEGVAQ
+310 GVAQ
-317 NYNEAFKWFQKAAD
+317 NYNEA
-331 NGIAY
+331 
-336 ACAYLGQMYYEGT
+336 L
-349 GVAQNYNEA
+349 
-358 FKWYQKAADN
+358 KWYQKAADN
-368 GGTGAYSWLGVM
+368 GITTGI
-380 YYKGQGVAQNYN
+380 YY
-392 KAFKWFQKA
+392 
-401 ADNGITDIY
+401 
-410 SFLATMFYTGE
+410 FLADMFYTGKT
-421 AGITDYSQAKKY
+421 GITDYSQAKKY

-445 VGHRILAKLYIYG
+445 VGHRILAKLYMYG
-458 YGVEKNIAKAE
+458 YAVEKNIDKAE
-469 ALIEQALAHCKKVG
+469 ALIEQALAHCKKDG

-493 AKGELFWV
+493 VKGELFWV
-501 IGDKVKAKEIYD
+501 MGDKVKAKEIYE

-545 DIPIVVKK
+545 DIPIVAKK

-728 YPYNEFAHGL
+728 YPYNEFEHGL

-761 YVKTKVEQQ
+761 YIKTKVEQQ

-790 NDWKSWKLNK
+790 NDWKTWKLNK

>member
-1 MEMIGIVKRQA
+1 MIGILKRQT

-25 AVAQVS
+25 AVAQVD

-66 YNEAFKWYQKAADNG
+66 YNEAFKWFQKAADKGIDDACAYLGKMYYEGTGVAQNYNEAFKCFQKAADNG
-81 VTGAYIWLGVMYY
+81 VTGAYTWLGVMYY
-94 NGQGVA
+94 DGQGVA

-107 LWSKKAAENGAA
+107 LWTKKAAENGAA
-119 DAYVGLGIMYCKGQG
+119 NAYVGLG
-134 VAQNYGEAIQWF
+134 
-146 QKAVDNG
+146 
-153 DAVAYGWLVGMYYNG
+153 
-168 QGVSQNYGEAFKWT
+168 
-182 KKAAEKGIADAYARL
+182 
-197 GVMYCKGQG
+197 VMYCNGQG

-220 AADNGIADACAYLGK
+220 AADNGIAYACAYLGKMYYEGTGVAQNYNEAFKWFQKAADKGIDDACAYLGK
-235 MYYEGTGVTQNY
+235 MYYEGTGVAQNY
-247 NEAFKW
+247 NEAFKCF
-253 YQKSAD
+253 QKAAD

-274 NGQGVAQNYEKAFL
+274 DGQGVAQNYEKAFL

-295 NGAADAYVGLGVMYY
+295 NGAADAYVGLGVMYCK
-310 NGEGVAQ
+310 GQGVAK
-317 NYNEAFKWFQKAAD
+317 NSNEAFKWFQKAAD
-331 NGIAY
+331 NGVAS
-336 ACAYLGQMYYEGT
+336 AFAYLGDMYYAGD

-358 FKWYQKAADN
+358 LKWYQKAADN
-368 GGTGAYSWLGVM
+368 GITTGI
-380 YYKGQGVAQNYN
+380 YY
-392 KAFKWFQKA
+392 
-401 ADNGITDIY
+401 
-410 SFLATMFYTGE
+410 FLADMFYTGKT
-421 AGITDYSQAKKY
+421 GITDYSQAKKY

-445 VGHRILAKLYIYG
+445 VGHRILAKLYMYG
-458 YGVEKNIAKAE
+458 YAVEKNIDKAE
-469 ALIEQALAHCKKVG
+469 ALIEQALAHCKKDG

-493 AKGELFWV
+493 VKGELFWV
-501 IGDKVKAKEIYD
+501 MGDKVKAKEIYE

-545 DIPIVVKK
+545 DIPIVAKK

-728 YPYNEFAHGL
+728 YPYNEFEHGL

-761 YVKTKVEQQ
+761 YIKTKVEQQ

-790 NDWKSWKLNK
+790 NDWKTWKLNK

>member
-25 AVAQVS
+25 AVAQVD

-81 VTGAYIWLGVMYY
+81 VTGAY
-94 NGQGVA
+94 
-100 QNYEKAF
+100 
-107 LWSKKAAENGAA
+107 
-119 DAYVGLGIMYCKGQG
+119 
-134 VAQNYGEAIQWF
+134 
-146 QKAVDNG
+146 
-153 DAVAYGWLVGMYYNG
+153 
-168 QGVSQNYGEAFKWT
+168 
-182 KKAAEKGIADAYARL
+182 
-197 GVMYCKGQG
+197 
-206 VVQNYNEAFKWFQK
+206 
-220 AADNGIADACAYLGK
+220 
-235 MYYEGTGVTQNY
+235 
-247 NEAFKW
+247 
-253 YQKSAD
+253 
-259 NGVTGAY
+259 

-295 NGAADAYVGLGVMYY
+295 NGAADAYVGLGVMYCKGQGVAQNYGEAFQWFQKAVDNGDAVAYCWLVSMYY
-310 NGEGVAQ
+310 NGQGVSQNYGEAFKWTKKAAEKGIAAAYAGLGGMYYKGQGVAQNYNEAFKWTKKAAENGAADAYVGLGVMYCNGQGVAQNYNEAFKWFQKAADNGVAGAFAYLGEMYYAGDGVAQ

-331 NGIAY
+331 NGITT
-336 ACAYLGQMYYEGT
+336 GIYY
-349 GVAQNYNEA
+349 
-358 FKWYQKAADN
+358 
-368 GGTGAYSWLGVM
+368 
-380 YYKGQGVAQNYN
+380 
-392 KAFKWFQKA
+392 
-401 ADNGITDIY
+401 
-410 SFLATMFYTGE
+410 FLADMFYTGK
-421 AGITDYSQAKKY
+421 ADITDYSQAKKY

-445 VGHRILAKLYIYG
+445 VGHRILAKLYMYG
-458 YGVEKNIAKAE
+458 YAVEKNIDKAE
-469 ALIEQALAHCKKVG
+469 ALIEQALAHCKKNG

-493 AKGELFWV
+493 VKGELFWV
-501 IGDKVKAKEIYD
+501 MGDKVKAKEIYD

-728 YPYNEFAHGL
+728 YPYNEFEHGL

-761 YVKTKVEQQ
+761 YIKTKVEQQ

-775 GKLQSPSIMSAPLIG
+775 GKLQSPSIMSAPVIG
-790 NDWKSWKLNK
+790 NDWKTWKLNK

>member
-1 MEMIGIVKRQA
+1 MEMIGILKRQT

-25 AVAQVS
+25 AVAQVD

-81 VTGAYIWLGVMYY
+81 
-94 NGQGVA
+94 
-100 QNYEKAF
+100 
-107 LWSKKAAENGAA
+107 AA
-119 DAYVGLGIMYCKGQG
+119 DAYVG
-134 VAQNYGEAIQWF
+134 
-146 QKAVDNG
+146 
-153 DAVAYGWLVGMYYNG
+153 
-168 QGVSQNYGEAFKWT
+168 
-182 KKAAEKGIADAYARL
+182 L

-206 VVQNYNEAFKWFQK
+206 VAKNSNEAFKWFQK
-220 AADNGIADACAYLGK
+220 AADNGVASAFAYLGD
-235 MYYEGTGVTQNY
+235 MYYAG
-247 NEAFKW
+247 
-253 YQKSAD
+253 D
-259 NGVTGAY
+259 
-266 TWLGVMYY
+266 
-274 NGQGVAQNYEKAFL
+274 
-288 WTKKAAE
+288 
-295 NGAADAYVGLGVMYY
+295 
-310 NGEGVAQ
+310 GVAQ
-317 NYNEAFKWFQKAAD
+317 NYNEA
-331 NGIAY
+331 
-336 ACAYLGQMYYEGT
+336 L
-349 GVAQNYNEA
+349 
-358 FKWYQKAADN
+358 KWYQKAADN
-368 GGTGAYSWLGVM
+368 GITTGI
-380 YYKGQGVAQNYN
+380 YY
-392 KAFKWFQKA
+392 
-401 ADNGITDIY
+401 
-410 SFLATMFYTGE
+410 FLADMFYTGKT
-421 AGITDYSQAKKY
+421 GITDYSQAKKY

-445 VGHRILAKLYIYG
+445 VGHRILAKLYMYG
-458 YGVEKNIAKAE
+458 YAVEKNIDKAE
-469 ALIEQALAHCKKVG
+469 ALIEQALAHCKKDG

-493 AKGELFWV
+493 VKGELFWV
-501 IGDKVKAKEIYD
+501 MGDKVKAKEIYE

-545 DIPIVVKK
+545 DIPIVAKK

-690 KRDGDMLASTRGV
+690 KRDGDMLLSLIHISEPTR
-703 AIKVKQ
+703 
-709 NAPQGNMVVFSAAQ
+709 
-723 GDETA
+723 
-728 YPYNEFAHGL
+728 PY
-738 FTYYLLKKL
+738 
-747 QETKGDVTLGELGD
+747 
-761 YVKTKVEQQ
+761 
-770 SIVVN
+770 
-775 GKLQSPSIMSAPLIG
+775 
-790 NDWKSWKLNK
+790 

>member
-1 MEMIGIVKRQA
+1 
-12 VIVLLFICFFPTM
+12 
-25 AVAQVS
+25 
-31 QFKLKQV
+31 
-38 LQDANAG
+38 
-45 DISACAYLGK
+45 

-66 YNEAFKWYQKAADNG
+66 YNEAFK
-81 VTGAYIWLGVMYY
+81 
-94 NGQGVA
+94 
-100 QNYEKAF
+100 
-107 LWSKKAAENGAA
+107 
-119 DAYVGLGIMYCKGQG
+119 C
-134 VAQNYGEAIQWF
+134 F
-146 QKAVDNG
+146 QKA
-153 DAVAYGWLVGMYYNG
+153 
-168 QGVSQNYGEAFKWT
+168 
-182 KKAAEKGIADAYARL
+182 
-197 GVMYCKGQG
+197 
-206 VVQNYNEAFKWFQK
+206 
-220 AADNGIADACAYLGK
+220 
-235 MYYEGTGVTQNY
+235 
-247 NEAFKW
+247 
-253 YQKSAD
+253 AD

-274 NGQGVAQNYEKAFL
+274 DGQGVAQNYEKAFL

-295 NGAADAYVGLGVMYY
+295 NGAANAYVGLGVMYC
-310 NGEGVAQ
+310 NGQGVVQ

-331 NGIAY
+331 NGVAS
-336 ACAYLGQMYYEGT
+336 AFAYLGDMYYAGD

-358 FKWYQKAADN
+358 LKWYQKAADN
-368 GGTGAYSWLGVM
+368 GITTGI
-380 YYKGQGVAQNYN
+380 YY
-392 KAFKWFQKA
+392 
-401 ADNGITDIY
+401 
-410 SFLATMFYTGE
+410 FLADMFYTGKT
-421 AGITDYSQAKKY
+421 GITDYSQAKKY

-445 VGHRILAKLYIYG
+445 VGHRILAKLYMYG
-458 YGVEKNIAKAE
+458 YAVEKNIDKAE
-469 ALIEQALAHCKKVG
+469 ALIEQALAHCKKDG

-493 AKGELFWV
+493 VKGELFWV
-501 IGDKVKAKEIYD
+501 MGDKVKAKEIYE

-545 DIPIVVKK
+545 DIPIVPKK

-728 YPYNEFAHGL
+728 YPYNEFEHGL

-761 YVKTKVEQQ
+761 YIKTKVEQQ

-790 NDWKSWKLNK
+790 NDWKTWKLNK

>member
-1 MEMIGIVKRQA
+1 MIGILKRQT

-25 AVAQVS
+25 AVAQVD

-66 YNEAFKWYQKAADNG
+66 YNEAFK
-81 VTGAYIWLGVMYY
+81 
-94 NGQGVA
+94 
-100 QNYEKAF
+100 
-107 LWSKKAAENGAA
+107 
-119 DAYVGLGIMYCKGQG
+119 C
-134 VAQNYGEAIQWF
+134 F
-146 QKAVDNG
+146 QKA
-153 DAVAYGWLVGMYYNG
+153 
-168 QGVSQNYGEAFKWT
+168 
-182 KKAAEKGIADAYARL
+182 
-197 GVMYCKGQG
+197 
-206 VVQNYNEAFKWFQK
+206 
-220 AADNGIADACAYLGK
+220 
-235 MYYEGTGVTQNY
+235 
-247 NEAFKW
+247 
-253 YQKSAD
+253 AD

-274 NGQGVAQNYEKAFL
+274 DGQGVAQNYEKAFL

-295 NGAADAYVGLGVMYY
+295 NGAANAYVGLGVMYCNGQGVAQNY
-310 NGEGVAQ
+310 NEAFKWFQKAADNGVAGAFAYLGEMYYAGDGVAQ

-331 NGIAY
+331 NGITT
-336 ACAYLGQMYYEGT
+336 GIYY
-349 GVAQNYNEA
+349 
-358 FKWYQKAADN
+358 
-368 GGTGAYSWLGVM
+368 
-380 YYKGQGVAQNYN
+380 
-392 KAFKWFQKA
+392 
-401 ADNGITDIY
+401 
-410 SFLATMFYTGE
+410 FLADMFYTGKT
-421 AGITDYSQAKKY
+421 GITDYSQAKKY

-445 VGHRILAKLYIYG
+445 VGHRILAKLYMYG
-458 YGVEKNIAKAE
+458 YAVEKNIDKAE
-469 ALIEQALAHCKKVG
+469 ALIEQALAHCKKDG

-493 AKGELFWV
+493 VKGELFWV
-501 IGDKVKAKEIYD
+501 MGDKVKAKEIYE

-545 DIPIVVKK
+545 DIPIVAKK

-728 YPYNEFAHGL
+728 YPYNEFEHGL

-761 YVKTKVEQQ
+761 YIKTKVEQQ

-790 NDWKSWKLNK
+790 NDWKTWKLNK

>member
-1 MEMIGIVKRQA
+1 MIGILKRQA

-25 AVAQVS
+25 AVAQVD

-81 VTGAYIWLGVMYY
+81 GTGAY
-94 NGQGVA
+94 
-100 QNYEKAF
+100 
-107 LWSKKAAENGAA
+107 
-119 DAYVGLGIMYCKGQG
+119 VG
-134 VAQNYGEAIQWF
+134 
-146 QKAVDNG
+146 
-153 DAVAYGWLVGMYYNG
+153 
-168 QGVSQNYGEAFKWT
+168 
-182 KKAAEKGIADAYARL
+182 
-197 GVMYCKGQG
+197 
-206 VVQNYNEAFKWFQK
+206 
-220 AADNGIADACAYLGK
+220 
-235 MYYEGTGVTQNY
+235 
-247 NEAFKW
+247 
-253 YQKSAD
+253 
-259 NGVTGAY
+259 
-266 TWLGVMYY
+266 LGVMYY

-295 NGAADAYVGLGVMYY
+295 NGAADAYVGLGVMYCKGQGVAQNY
-310 NGEGVAQ
+310 NEAFKWYQKAADNGVASAFAYLGEMYYAGDGVAQ

-331 NGIAY
+331 NGITT
-336 ACAYLGQMYYEGT
+336 GIYY
-349 GVAQNYNEA
+349 
-358 FKWYQKAADN
+358 
-368 GGTGAYSWLGVM
+368 
-380 YYKGQGVAQNYN
+380 
-392 KAFKWFQKA
+392 
-401 ADNGITDIY
+401 
-410 SFLATMFYTGE
+410 FLADMFYTGKT
-421 AGITDYSQAKKY
+421 GITDYSQAKKY

-445 VGHRILAKLYIYG
+445 VGHRILAKLYMYG
-458 YGVEKNIAKAE
+458 YAVEKNIDKAE
-469 ALIEQALAHCKKVG
+469 ALIEQALAHGRKDG

-493 AKGELFWV
+493 VKGELFWV
-501 IGDKVKAKEIYD
+501 MGDKVKAKEIYD

-728 YPYNEFAHGL
+728 YPYNEFEHGL

-761 YVKTKVEQQ
+761 YIKTKVEQQ

-790 NDWKSWKLNK
+790 NDWKTWKLNK

>member
-1 MEMIGIVKRQA
+1 MIGIVKRQT

-25 AVAQVS
+25 AVAQVG
-31 QFKLKQV
+31 QFKLEQV

-45 DISACAYLGK
+45 DISAFTNLGA
-55 MYYEGTGVAQN
+55 MYYFGRGVA
-66 YNEAFKWYQKAADNG
+66 
-81 VTGAYIWLGVMYY
+81 
-94 NGQGVA
+94 
-100 QNYEKAF
+100 
-107 LWSKKAAENGAA
+107 
-119 DAYVGLGIMYCKGQG
+119 
-134 VAQNYGEAIQWF
+134 
-146 QKAVDNG
+146 
-153 DAVAYGWLVGMYYNG
+153 
-168 QGVSQNYGEAFKWT
+168 
-182 KKAAEKGIADAYARL
+182 
-197 GVMYCKGQG
+197 
-206 VVQNYNEAFKWFQK
+206 QNYNEAFKWFQK
-220 AADNGIADACAYLGK
+220 AADNGVTDAYAFLGA
-235 MYYEGTGVTQNY
+235 MYCNGQGVAQNF

-253 YQKSAD
+253 FQKAAE
-259 NGVTGAY
+259 NGAAAAY
-266 TWLGVMYY
+266 DVLGDMYY
-274 NGQGVAQNYEKAFL
+274 NGQGVAQNYNEAFK
-288 WTKKAAE
+288 WFQKAAD
-295 NGAADAYVGLGVMYY
+295 NGVASAFAYLGEMYY
-310 NGEGVAQ
+310 AGDGVAQ

-331 NGIAY
+331 NGI
-336 ACAYLGQMYYEGT
+336 T
-349 GVAQNYNEA
+349 GIYGAL
-358 FKWYQKAADN
+358 AD
-368 GGTGAYSWLGVM
+368 
-380 YYKGQGVAQNYN
+380 
-392 KAFKWFQKA
+392 
-401 ADNGITDIY
+401 
-410 SFLATMFYTGE
+410 MFYTGKG
-421 AGITDYSQAKKY
+421 GIKDYSKAKNY

-445 VGHRILAKLYIYG
+445 VGHRILAKLYIHG

-469 ALIEQALAHCKKVG
+469 ALIEQALAHCKKNG

-501 IGDKVKAKEIYD
+501 MGDKVKAKEIYE

-545 DIPIVVKK
+545 DIPIVAKK

-709 NAPQGNMVVFSAAQ
+709 NAPKGNMVVFSAAQ

-790 NDWKSWKLNK
+790 NDWKTWKLNK

>member
-1 MEMIGIVKRQA
+1 MEMIGILKRQT

-25 AVAQVS
+25 AVAQVD

-66 YNEAFKWYQKAADNG
+66 YNEAFK
-81 VTGAYIWLGVMYY
+81 
-94 NGQGVA
+94 
-100 QNYEKAF
+100 
-107 LWSKKAAENGAA
+107 
-119 DAYVGLGIMYCKGQG
+119 C
-134 VAQNYGEAIQWF
+134 F
-146 QKAVDNG
+146 QKA
-153 DAVAYGWLVGMYYNG
+153 
-168 QGVSQNYGEAFKWT
+168 
-182 KKAAEKGIADAYARL
+182 
-197 GVMYCKGQG
+197 
-206 VVQNYNEAFKWFQK
+206 
-220 AADNGIADACAYLGK
+220 
-235 MYYEGTGVTQNY
+235 
-247 NEAFKW
+247 
-253 YQKSAD
+253 AD

-274 NGQGVAQNYEKAFL
+274 DGQGVAQNYEKAFL

-295 NGAADAYVGLGVMYY
+295 NGAANAYVGLGVMYC
-310 NGEGVAQ
+310 NGQGVVQ

-331 NGIAY
+331 NG
-336 ACAYLGQMYYEGT
+336 
-349 GVAQNYNEA
+349 
-358 FKWYQKAADN
+358 AAD
-368 GGTGAYSWLGVM
+368 AYVGLGVM
-380 YYKGQGVAQNYN
+380 YCKGQGVAKNSN
-392 KAFKWFQKA
+392 EAFKWFQKA
-401 ADNGITDIY
+401 ADNGGASAFAYLGDMYYAGDGVAQNYNEALKWYQKAADNGITTGIY
-410 SFLATMFYTGE
+410 YFLADMFYTGKT
-421 AGITDYSQAKKY
+421 GITDYSQAKKY

-445 VGHRILAKLYIYG
+445 VGHRILAKLYMYG
-458 YGVEKNIAKAE
+458 YAVEKNIDKAE
-469 ALIEQALAHCKKVG
+469 ALIEQALAHCKKDG

-493 AKGELFWV
+493 VKGELFWV
-501 IGDKVKAKEIYD
+501 MGDKVKAKEIYE

-545 DIPIVVKK
+545 DIPIVAKK

-728 YPYNEFAHGL
+728 YPYNEFEHGL

-761 YVKTKVEQQ
+761 YIKTKVEQQ

-790 NDWKSWKLNK
+790 NDWKTWKLNK

>member
-1 MEMIGIVKRQA
+1 MEMIGILKRQT

-25 AVAQVS
+25 AVAQVD

-66 YNEAFKWYQKAADNG
+66 YNEAFKW
-81 VTGAYIWLGVMYY
+81 
-94 NGQGVA
+94 
-100 QNYEKAF
+100 
-107 LWSKKAAENGAA
+107 
-119 DAYVGLGIMYCKGQG
+119 
-134 VAQNYGEAIQWF
+134 
-146 QKAVDNG
+146 
-153 DAVAYGWLVGMYYNG
+153 
-168 QGVSQNYGEAFKWT
+168 
-182 KKAAEKGIADAYARL
+182 
-197 GVMYCKGQG
+197 
-206 VVQNYNEAFKWFQK
+206 FQK
-220 AADNGIADACAYLGK
+220 AADKGIDDACAYLGK
-235 MYYEGTGVTQNY
+235 
-247 NEAFKW
+247 
-253 YQKSAD
+253 
-259 NGVTGAY
+259 
-266 TWLGVMYY
+266 
-274 NGQGVAQNYEKAFL
+274 
-288 WTKKAAE
+288 
-295 NGAADAYVGLGVMYY
+295 
-310 NGEGVAQ
+310 
-317 NYNEAFKWFQKAAD
+317 
-331 NGIAY
+331 
-336 ACAYLGQMYYEGT
+336 MYYEGT

-368 GGTGAYSWLGVM
+368 GAADAYVGLGVM
-380 YYKGQGVAQNYN
+380 YCKGQGVAKNSN
-392 KAFKWFQKA
+392 EAFKWFQKA
-401 ADNGITDIY
+401 ADNGVASAFAYLGDMYYAGDGVAQNYNEALKWYQKAADNGITTGIY
-410 SFLATMFYTGE
+410 YFLADMFYTGKT
-421 AGITDYSQAKKY
+421 GITDYSQAKKY

-445 VGHRILAKLYIYG
+445 VGHRILAKLYMYG
-458 YGVEKNIAKAE
+458 YAVEKNIDKAE
-469 ALIEQALAHCKKVG
+469 ALIEQALAHCKKDG

-493 AKGELFWV
+493 VKGELFWV
-501 IGDKVKAKEIYD
+501 MGDKVKAKEIYE

-545 DIPIVVKK
+545 DIPIVAKK

-728 YPYNEFAHGL
+728 YPYNEFEHGL

-761 YVKTKVEQQ
+761 YIKTKVEQQ

-790 NDWKSWKLNK
+790 NDWKTWKLNK

>member
-1 MEMIGIVKRQA
+1 MEMIGIVKRQT

-25 AVAQVS
+25 AVAQVD

-81 VTGAYIWLGVMYY
+81 VTGAY
-94 NGQGVA
+94 
-100 QNYEKAF
+100 
-107 LWSKKAAENGAA
+107 
-119 DAYVGLGIMYCKGQG
+119 
-134 VAQNYGEAIQWF
+134 
-146 QKAVDNG
+146 
-153 DAVAYGWLVGMYYNG
+153 
-168 QGVSQNYGEAFKWT
+168 
-182 KKAAEKGIADAYARL
+182 
-197 GVMYCKGQG
+197 
-206 VVQNYNEAFKWFQK
+206 
-220 AADNGIADACAYLGK
+220 
-235 MYYEGTGVTQNY
+235 
-247 NEAFKW
+247 
-253 YQKSAD
+253 
-259 NGVTGAY
+259 

-295 NGAADAYVGLGVMYY
+295 NGAADAFVGFGLGVMYY
-310 NGEGVAQ
+310 NGQGVAQNYNEAFKWFQKAADNGVAGAFAYLGKMYYAGDGVAQNYEKAFLWTKKAAENGAADAFVGFGLGVMYYNGQGVAQNYNEAFKWFQKSADNGGASAFAYLGEMYYEGTGVAQ

-331 NGIAY
+331 NGI
-336 ACAYLGQMYYEGT
+336 T
-349 GVAQNYNEA
+349 
-358 FKWYQKAADN
+358 
-368 GGTGAYSWLGVM
+368 
-380 YYKGQGVAQNYN
+380 
-392 KAFKWFQKA
+392 
-401 ADNGITDIY
+401 TDIY
-410 SFLATMFYTGE
+410 YFLADMFYTGKT
-421 AGITDYSQAKKY
+421 GITDYSQAKKY

-445 VGHRILAKLYIYG
+445 VGHRILAKLYMYG
-458 YGVEKNIAKAE
+458 YAVEKNIDKAE
-469 ALIEQALAHCKKVG
+469 ALIEQALAHCKKN
-483 SSDYPCNTMD
+483 SISDYPCNTMD
-493 AKGELFWV
+493 VKGELFWV
-501 IGDKVKAKEIYD
+501 MGDKVKAKEIYD

-545 DIPIVVKK
+545 DIPIVAKK

-790 NDWKSWKLNK
+790 NDWKTWKLNK

>member
-1 MEMIGIVKRQA
+1 MIGILKRQA

-25 AVAQVS
+25 AVAQVD

-81 VTGAYIWLGVMYY
+81 VTGAY
-94 NGQGVA
+94 
-100 QNYEKAF
+100 
-107 LWSKKAAENGAA
+107 
-119 DAYVGLGIMYCKGQG
+119 
-134 VAQNYGEAIQWF
+134 
-146 QKAVDNG
+146 
-153 DAVAYGWLVGMYYNG
+153 
-168 QGVSQNYGEAFKWT
+168 
-182 KKAAEKGIADAYARL
+182 
-197 GVMYCKGQG
+197 
-206 VVQNYNEAFKWFQK
+206 
-220 AADNGIADACAYLGK
+220 
-235 MYYEGTGVTQNY
+235 
-247 NEAFKW
+247 
-253 YQKSAD
+253 
-259 NGVTGAY
+259 

-295 NGAADAYVGLGVMYY
+295 NGAADAYVGLGVMFCKGQGVAQNYGEAFQWFQKAVDNGDPVAYGWLVSMYY
-310 NGEGVAQ
+310 NGQGVSQNYGEAFKWTKKAAEKGIAAAYAGLGGMYYKGQGVAQNYNEAFKWYQKAADNGDADAYVGLGVMYCKGQGVAQNYNEAFKWYQKAADNGVASAFAYLGEMYYAGDGVAQ

-331 NGIAY
+331 NGITT
-336 ACAYLGQMYYEGT
+336 GIYY
-349 GVAQNYNEA
+349 
-358 FKWYQKAADN
+358 
-368 GGTGAYSWLGVM
+368 
-380 YYKGQGVAQNYN
+380 
-392 KAFKWFQKA
+392 
-401 ADNGITDIY
+401 
-410 SFLATMFYTGE
+410 FLADMFYTGKT
-421 AGITDYSQAKKY
+421 GITDYSQAKKY

-445 VGHRILAKLYIYG
+445 VGHRILAKLYMYG
-458 YGVEKNIAKAE
+458 YAVEKNIDKAE
-469 ALIEQALAHCKKVG
+469 ALIEQALAHCKKDG
-483 SSDYPCNTMD
+483 SSDYPCYTMD

-501 IGDKVKAKEIYD
+501 MGDKVKAKEIYD

-728 YPYNEFAHGL
+728 YPYNEFEHGL

-761 YVKTKVEQQ
+761 YIKTKVEQQ

-790 NDWKSWKLNK
+790 NDWKTWKLNK

>member
-1 MEMIGIVKRQA
+1 MIGIVKRQA

-25 AVAQVS
+25 AVAQVD

-81 VTGAYIWLGVMYY
+81 GTGAYIWLGVMYY

-168 QGVSQNYGEAFKWT
+168 QGVAQNYGEAFKWT
-182 KKAAEKGIADAYARL
+182 KKAAEKGIAVAYAGL
-197 GVMYCKGQG
+197 GGMYYKGQG
-206 VVQNYNEAFKWFQK
+206 VA
-220 AADNGIADACAYLGK
+220 
-235 MYYEGTGVTQNY
+235 QNY

-253 YQKSAD
+253 YQKAAD

-266 TWLGVMYY
+266 SWLGVMYY

-288 WTKKAAE
+288 WSKKAAE
-295 NGAADAYVGLGVMYY
+295 NGAADAYVGLGVMYCKGQGVAQNY
-310 NGEGVAQ
+310 GEAFQWFQKAADNGVASAFAYLGEMYYAGDGVAQ

-331 NGIAY
+331 NGITT
-336 ACAYLGQMYYEGT
+336 GIYY
-349 GVAQNYNEA
+349 
-358 FKWYQKAADN
+358 
-368 GGTGAYSWLGVM
+368 
-380 YYKGQGVAQNYN
+380 
-392 KAFKWFQKA
+392 
-401 ADNGITDIY
+401 
-410 SFLATMFYTGE
+410 FLADMFYTGKT
-421 AGITDYSQAKKY
+421 GITDYSQAKKY

-445 VGHRILAKLYIYG
+445 VGHRILAKLYMYG
-458 YGVEKNIAKAE
+458 YAVEKNIDKAE
-469 ALIEQALAHCKKVG
+469 ALIEQALAHYKKNG
-483 SSDYPCNTMD
+483 ISDYPCNTMD

-501 IGDKVKAKEIYD
+501 MGDKVKAKEIYD

-545 DIPIVVKK
+545 NIPIVVKK

-728 YPYNEFAHGL
+728 YPYNEFEHGL

-747 QETKGDVTLGELGD
+747 RETKGDVTLGELGD
-761 YVKTKVEQQ
+761 YIKTKVEQQ

>member
-1 MEMIGIVKRQA
+1 MIGILKRQT

-25 AVAQVS
+25 AVAQVD

-66 YNEAFKWYQKAADNG
+66 YNEAFK
-81 VTGAYIWLGVMYY
+81 
-94 NGQGVA
+94 
-100 QNYEKAF
+100 
-107 LWSKKAAENGAA
+107 
-119 DAYVGLGIMYCKGQG
+119 C
-134 VAQNYGEAIQWF
+134 F
-146 QKAVDNG
+146 QKA
-153 DAVAYGWLVGMYYNG
+153 
-168 QGVSQNYGEAFKWT
+168 
-182 KKAAEKGIADAYARL
+182 
-197 GVMYCKGQG
+197 
-206 VVQNYNEAFKWFQK
+206 
-220 AADNGIADACAYLGK
+220 
-235 MYYEGTGVTQNY
+235 
-247 NEAFKW
+247 
-253 YQKSAD
+253 AD

-274 NGQGVAQNYEKAFL
+274 DGQGVAQNYEKAFL

-295 NGAADAYVGLGVMYY
+295 NGAANAYVGLGVMYCK
-310 NGEGVAQ
+310 GQGVAK
-317 NYNEAFKWFQKAAD
+317 NSNEAFKWFQKAAD
-331 NGIAY
+331 NGGAS
-336 ACAYLGQMYYEGT
+336 AFAYLGDMYYAGD

-358 FKWYQKAADN
+358 LKWYQKAADN
-368 GGTGAYSWLGVM
+368 GITTGI
-380 YYKGQGVAQNYN
+380 YY
-392 KAFKWFQKA
+392 
-401 ADNGITDIY
+401 
-410 SFLATMFYTGE
+410 FLADMFYTGKT
-421 AGITDYSQAKKY
+421 GITDYSQAKKY

-445 VGHRILAKLYIYG
+445 VGHRILAKLYMYG
-458 YGVEKNIAKAE
+458 YAVEKNIDKAE
-469 ALIEQALAHCKKVG
+469 ALIEQALAHCKKDG

-493 AKGELFWV
+493 VKGELFWV
-501 IGDKVKAKEIYD
+501 MGDKVKAKEIYE

-545 DIPIVVKK
+545 DIPIVPKK

-728 YPYNEFAHGL
+728 YPYNEFEHGL

-761 YVKTKVEQQ
+761 YIKTKVEQQ

-790 NDWKSWKLNK
+790 NDWKTWKLNK

>member
-25 AVAQVS
+25 AVAQVG

-66 YNEAFKWYQKAADNG
+66 YNEAFKCFQKAADNG
-81 VTGAYIWLGVMYY
+81 VNGAYTWLGVMYY

-107 LWSKKAAENGAA
+107 LWTQKAAENGAA
-119 DAYVGLGIMYCKGQG
+119 DAYVGLGVMYCKGQG
-134 VAQNYGEAIQWF
+134 VAQNYGEAFQWF

-182 KKAAEKGIADAYARL
+182 KKAAEKGIADAYAGL
-197 GVMYCKGQG
+197 GGMYYKGQG
-206 VVQNYNEAFKWFQK
+206 VA
-220 AADNGIADACAYLGK
+220 
-235 MYYEGTGVTQNY
+235 QNY

-253 YQKSAD
+253 YQKAAD
-259 NGVTGAY
+259 NGVASAFAY
-266 TWLGVMYY
+266 LGEMYY
-274 NGQGVAQNYEKAFL
+274 AG
-288 WTKKAAE
+288 
-295 NGAADAYVGLGVMYY
+295 D
-310 NGEGVAQ
+310 GVAQ

-331 NGIAY
+331 NGITT
-336 ACAYLGQMYYEGT
+336 GIYY
-349 GVAQNYNEA
+349 
-358 FKWYQKAADN
+358 
-368 GGTGAYSWLGVM
+368 
-380 YYKGQGVAQNYN
+380 
-392 KAFKWFQKA
+392 
-401 ADNGITDIY
+401 
-410 SFLATMFYTGE
+410 FLADMFYTGKT
-421 AGITDYSQAKKY
+421 GITDYSQAKKY

-445 VGHRILAKLYIYG
+445 VGHRILAKLYMYG
-458 YGVEKNIAKAE
+458 YAVEKNIDKAE
-469 ALIEQALAHCKKVG
+469 ALIEQALAHCKKNG
-483 SSDYPCNTMD
+483 ISDYPCNTMD
-493 AKGELFWV
+493 VKGELFWMM
-501 IGDKVKAKEIYD
+501 GDKVKAKEIYD

-553 NEKVFAVVIAN
+553 NENVFAVVIAN

-709 NAPQGNMVVFSAAQ
+709 NAPQGNIVVFSAAQ

-761 YVKTKVEQQ
+761 YIKTKVEQQ

-790 NDWKSWKLNK
+790 NDWKTWKLNK

>member
-1 MEMIGIVKRQA
+1 MEMIGILKRQA
-12 VIVLLFICFFPTM
+12 VIVLLFIWFFPTM
-25 AVAQVS
+25 AVAQVD

-81 VTGAYIWLGVMYY
+81 VTGAY
-94 NGQGVA
+94 
-100 QNYEKAF
+100 
-107 LWSKKAAENGAA
+107 
-119 DAYVGLGIMYCKGQG
+119 
-134 VAQNYGEAIQWF
+134 
-146 QKAVDNG
+146 
-153 DAVAYGWLVGMYYNG
+153 
-168 QGVSQNYGEAFKWT
+168 
-182 KKAAEKGIADAYARL
+182 
-197 GVMYCKGQG
+197 
-206 VVQNYNEAFKWFQK
+206 
-220 AADNGIADACAYLGK
+220 
-235 MYYEGTGVTQNY
+235 
-247 NEAFKW
+247 
-253 YQKSAD
+253 
-259 NGVTGAY
+259 

-295 NGAADAYVGLGVMYY
+295 NGAADAYVGLGVMYCK
-310 NGEGVAQ
+310 GQGVAQ
-317 NYNEAFKWFQKAAD
+317 NYGEAFQWFQKAVDNGDPVAYGWLVSMYYNGQGVSQNYGEAFKWTKKAAEK
-331 NGIAY
+331 GIAAAY
-336 ACAYLGQMYYEGT
+336 AGLGGMYYKGQ

-368 GGTGAYSWLGVM
+368 GITTGI
-380 YYKGQGVAQNYN
+380 YY
-392 KAFKWFQKA
+392 
-401 ADNGITDIY
+401 
-410 SFLATMFYTGE
+410 FLADMFYTGKT
-421 AGITDYSQAKKY
+421 GITDYSQAKKY

-445 VGHRILAKLYIYG
+445 VGHRILAKLYMYG
-458 YGVEKNIAKAE
+458 YAVEKNIDKAE
-469 ALIEQALAHCKKVG
+469 ALIEQALAHCKKDG

-493 AKGELFWV
+493 VKGELFWV
-501 IGDKVKAKEIYD
+501 MGDKVKAKEIYD

-728 YPYNEFAHGL
+728 YPYNEFEHGL

-761 YVKTKVEQQ
+761 YIKTKVEQQ

-790 NDWKSWKLNK
+790 NDWKTWKLNK